1 MSEYLHVEK
10 PFLDQLAALGWTVID
25 QTADKGQGFIPSDPA
40 ASLRDS
46 FREWLLPGVFREA
59 VRAINRAADGTA
71 WLTDRQ
77 LDDLRGQILRQPNRT
92 LLEANEAVQALFL
105 KAQVDHNELTGE
117 SDPVVA
123 LIDFAHPERN
133 VFHAIN
139 QFRIDTP
146 GCVKQCI
153 IPDIVLFVNGIPL
166 VVVEAKIGDA
176 TTANPMH
183 AAFEQ
188 LLRYRNGRAETLAA
202 GLREGEPRLF
212 HTNLLLIRTC
222 GEKAEFGSIT
232 SGHEHFHAWKDI
244 WPAANRDYAP
254 PLGVEREQERMI
266 QGLLA
271 PATLLDVLRTSTVFM
286 DTDSGQRLK
295 VVCRYQQYRAAIRI
309 IQRLR
314 SGKTPEERSGVVW
327 HTQGSGKSLTMVFV
341 ARMLRASGDL
351 SDFKILLVN
360 DRVDLEDQ
368 LAATARLIGGKVNVI
383 ESTAQLREHLATSA
397 SDINMVMV
405 HKFMER
411 AEALPLMVAEALA
424 GYGAAPSGKA
434 FGVVNPSERILLM
447 IDEAHRT
454 QSSDFGDN
462 IFEAFPNATRIA
474 FTGTPLVTE
483 QHGSRRTV
491 KRFGEYI
498 DTYKLMDAVHDG
510 ATLQILYEGRTADTA
525 LTDKHGFDAKF
536 EDLFKTRSE
545 EEILAIKKKY
555 GASGDIL
562 EAEKRI
568 AAIARDL
575 VDHYIDNILPDGF
588 KAQVVCHSKLAAIR
602 YQKSIRAALA
612 GRLDREKL
620 KPRPDL
626 ALIRRIAFLKA
637 AVVVSSDA
645 ANELAVITEARKE
658 AKRWNAVENFCK
670 PFDLIDPDQE
680 LTGIAFLIV
689 CDMLLTGFDAPVE
702 QVMYI
707 DKRLR
712 EHNLLQA
719 IARVNRVAGN
729 KHRGFIVDYIG
740 LANHLSLALAIY
752 AHEDAQDIGQGLK
765 NLLTELP
772 ILEERYQRLLQHF
785 RAAGIGAIE
794 AFVKDELPTP
804 EAEVAVVHR
813 AVGACKDIKRR
824 ADFEVYLNKFLQ
836 SLNLILPHQAAH
848 SYRGPARRFGYLL
861 RMVKERYKDDS
872 LDISDAGAKVKALI
886 NEHLIDLGINP
897 RIPPIELLA
906 DDFMAN
912 VHKHAQGDPEAKASE
927 MEHAIR
933 KHCTVHFDEDPAFYK
948 RLSEKLEKLIQD
960 HQNNWLV
967 LAEGY
972 EQIRNEAMAG
982 RSDAIE
988 GLSREASTF
997 YDYVLQFAFDGGEV
1011 PPDSRAALKQLMAR
1025 IVEILQDTIAI
1036 IDFWKKPLEVKR
1048 LRGSIDT
1055 EILLADIP
1063 QLSAKHERIAVEIVK
1078 LAEKRHRELTQ

>member
-10 PFLDQLAALGWTVID
+10 PFLDQLAALGWQVID
-25 QTADKGQGFIPSDPA
+25 QGQGFIPSDPA
-40 ASLRDS
+40 ASKRGS
-46 FREWLLPGVFREA
+46 FREWLLPEVFRAA
-59 VRAINRAADGTA
+59 VRDINRITDGTA

-77 LDDLRGQILRQPNRT
+77 LDDLRDQILRQPNRT
-92 LLEANEAVQALFL
+92 LLEGNEAVQALFL
-105 KAQVDHNELTGE
+105 KAQVDRNEVTGE
-117 SDPVVA
+117 SDPVVS

-188 LLRYRNGRAETLAA
+188 LLRYRNGRSETLAA

-212 HTNLLLIRTC
+212 HTNLLLVSTC
-222 GEKAEFGSIT
+222 GEKATYGTVT
-232 SGHEHFHAWKDI
+232 SGYEHFYAWKDI
-244 WPAANRDYAP
+244 WPESNRAYTP

-271 PATLLDVLRTSTVFM
+271 PATLLDVLRTCTVFM
-286 DTDSGQRLK
+286 DTDSGKRVK
-295 VVCRYQQYRAAIRI
+295 VVCRYQQYRAAHRI
-309 IQRLR
+309 VERLR
-314 SGKTPEERSGVVW
+314 SGKTMEERSGVVW

-341 ARMLRASGDL
+341 ARMLRASSDL
-351 SDFKILLVN
+351 ADFKILLVN

-383 ESTAQLREHLATSA
+383 DSTATLREHLATDA

-411 AEALPLMVAEALA
+411 TEALPLKVAEALA
-424 GYGAAPSGKA
+424 TYKAVPSA
-434 FGVVNPSERILLM
+434 QTFGVVNPSDRILLM

-474 FTGTPLVTE
+474 FTGTPLITE
-483 QHGSRRTV
+483 AHGNKRTV

-525 LTDKHGFDAKF
+525 LKDKHGFDTKF

-545 EEILAIKKKY
+545 AELLAIKKKY

-568 AAIARDL
+568 EAIARDL
-575 VDHYIDNILPDGF
+575 VNHYIDNILPDGF
-588 KAQVVCHSKLAAIR
+588 KAQVVCHSKLAAVR

-612 GRLDREKL
+612 ERLDREKL
-620 KPRPDL
+620 KAKPDTE
-626 ALIRRIAFLKA
+626 LIRRIAFLKA

-645 ANELAVITEARKE
+645 TNELAVITEARKE

-670 PFDLIDPDQE
+670 PFDFDDPDKD

-719 IARVNRVAGN
+719 IARVNRVTKN

-740 LANHLSLALAIY
+740 LANHLAQALAIY
-752 AHEDAQDIGQGLK
+752 SQEDAQDIQQGLK
-765 NLLTELP
+765 NLLSELP

-785 RAAGIGAIE
+785 RAAGAGKID
-794 AFVKDELPTP
+794 AFVKGELPTP
-804 EAEVAVVHR
+804 DAEVAVVHA
-813 AVGACKDIKRR
+813 AVGVLKDIKLR
-824 ADFEVYLNKFLQ
+824 ADFDVYLKAFLQ
-836 SLNLILPHQAAH
+836 SLNLILPNQAGH
-848 SYRGPARRFGYLL
+848 PYRGPARRFGYLL
-861 RMVKERYKDDS
+861 RMAKERYKDDTI
-872 LDISDAGAKVKALI
+872 DIADAGEKVKALI

-906 DDFMAN
+906 DDFIAN
-912 VHKHAQGDPEAKASE
+912 VQRHAQGDPEAKASE

-960 HQNNWLV
+960 HQNNWQA

-982 RSDAIE
+982 RTDVIE
-988 GLSREASTF
+988 GLSKETTTF
-997 YDYVLQFAFDGGEV
+997 YDYVVQLAFEGGEM
-1011 PPDSRAALKQLMAR
+1011 PADSVGQLKKLMAR
-1025 IVEILQDTIAI
+1025 IVEVLQGTIDI
-1036 IDFWKKPLEVKR
+1036 IDFWKKPIEVKK
-1048 LRGSIDT
+1048 LRGDIDT
-1055 EILLADIP
+1055 EILLANIP
-1063 QLSAKHERIAVEIVK
+1063 QLTSKHERIAVEIVK
-1078 LAEKRHRELTQ
+1078 LAEKRHEELTK